1 MGFEGCGVF
10 GVLAMRIRVWL
21 AMSINYEHKG
31 KTLERR
37 DFLAGGFSRR
47 QRQTHCLHS
56 PALFFGYLASQLA

>member
-1 MGFEGCGVF
+1 MWGFWGF
-10 GVLAMRIRVWL
+10 LPMRMRVWL
-21 AMSINYEHKG
+21 AMSINYAHKG
-31 KTLERR
+31 KTFERR